1 MKILSMLLT
10 YITFQLDLM
19 INTNYTLIEHIK
31 NISITTLFIYVFFI
45 LAVLI
50 LEQISTLFL
59 YDLNY
64 FLFKNNNFLKESFY
78 IDWFQ
83 KKTLDK
89 FFLNSLTISTQL
101 YNLNFWLYLCTKYIT
116 QYFMSNVSMFYN
128 IFTNNIG
135 LTLVTL
141 LYYFIIFYNLSL
153 LLILLI

>member
-83 KKTLDK
+83 KKHLIS
-89 FFLNSLTISTQL
+89 FF
-101 YNLNFWLYLCTKYIT
+101 
-116 QYFMSNVSMFYN
+116 
-128 IFTNNIG
+128 
-135 LTLVTL
+135 
-141 LYYFIIFYNLSL
+141 
-153 LLILLI
+153 

>member
-1 MKILSMLLT
+1 MLLT

>member
-1 MKILSMLLT
+1 MLLT

-50 LEQISTLFL
+50 LEQINTLFL